1 MKTDSILL
9 YDASTISA
17 LAWPDT
23 ADGRYAKSF
32 LLPLM
37 EPGVSAYIR
46 NANTR
51 LMALSVDGMILPV
64 TVGDGEY
71 GDNTFVCS
79 PYTHYVRY
87 AKQELDRL
95 PSRPLRAGLSVLLN
109 GIGAGLRAARYDSC
123 VMVNNWL
130 LSTNLYPER
139 FAASHMRDVVREL
152 KMQFPRHAIMLRS
165 LTSSLHA
172 PLLEACRQE
181 GACLVPS
188 RQVYL
193 LRPADPEWQNAKARW
208 LLKRDY
214 ALIERHGYAI
224 EGPEHIQ
231 ESDVPR
237 IEELYG
243 KLYLEKYSRFN
254 PDFSADFIRLALRGG
269 ILQLHGLR
277 KDGRLDAVL
286 GFFCRDGV
294 MTTPLFGYDTALP
307 QQLGLYR
314 MLSAALLE
322 LARENGYLLHES
334 SGAAQFKRN
343 RGARAD
349 IEYSAVFCDHLP
361 PGTKLAWRSLAGL
374 LTRVGIPVMRKYKL

>member
-1 MKTDSILL
+1 MTTESVRL
-9 YDASTISA
+9 YDAATLSD
-17 LAWPDT
+17 LCWPDS

-37 EPGVSAYIR
+37 ESNVSAYIR

-51 LMALSVDGMILPV
+51 LMALSVDGMVLPV
-64 TVGDGEY
+64 TAGDGEY

-87 AKQELDRL
+87 AREELDRL
-95 PSRPLRAGLSVLLN
+95 PSRPLRAALSVLLN
-109 GIGAGLRAARYDSC
+109 GIGAGLRAARFDAC

-139 FAASHMRDVVREL
+139 LTESHMRVIVATL
-152 KMQFPRHAIMLRS
+152 KRQYPGHAIMLRS
-165 LTSSLHA
+165 LTSSLHG
-172 PLLEACRQE
+172 PLLEGCRRE

-188 RQVYL
+188 RQIYL
-193 LRPADPEWQNAKARW
+193 LRPADPAWQNAKARW

-214 ALIERHGYAI
+214 ALIERHGYTI
-224 EGPEHIQ
+224 DGPGQIG

-243 KLYLEKYSRFN
+243 KLYLEKYSRYN
-254 PDFSADFIRLALRGG
+254 PDFSREFIRLALRDG

-286 GFFCRDGV
+286 GFFCRDGI

-307 QQLGLYR
+307 QRLGLYR

-322 LARENGYLLHES
+322 LARENGHLLHES
-334 SGAAQFKRN
+334 AGAAQFKRN

-361 PGTKLAWRSLAGL
+361 IGTRLAWRSLAGL

>member
-1 MKTDSILL
+1 MNTDSVQLF
-9 YDASTISA
+9 DASTISA

-37 EPGVSAYIR
+37 EANVSAYIR

-95 PSRPLRAGLSVLLN
+95 PSRPLRACLSVLLN
-109 GIGAGLRAARYDSC
+109 GIGAGLRAARFDSC

-130 LSTNLYPER
+130 LSTNLYPAR
-139 FAASHMRDVVREL
+139 FAGSHMRDTVRSL
-152 KMQFPRHAIMLRS
+152 KREFPRHAIMLRS

-188 RQVYL
+188 RQVYIL
-193 LRPADPEWQNAKARW
+193 HPADPTGHNAKARW

-214 ALIERHGYAI
+214 ALIERHGYTI
-224 EGPEHIQ
+224 DGPGQIR

-254 PDFSADFIRLALRGG
+254 PDFSGEYIRLALRDG

-277 KDGRLDAVL
+277 REGRLDAVL
-286 GFFCRDGV
+286 GFFGRDGV

-307 QQLGLYR
+307 QELGLYR

-361 PGTKLAWRSLAGL
+361 RGTQLAWRSLSGL